1 MPDEFAVY
9 ECRSCD
15 NYVLSTAADSEMT
28 CCGGSIERVD
38 QQGASIQSPE
48 TKPLFKQAF
57 GTTETE
63 MEICLCVMDEGEAT
77 ANDISDVLGVERS
90 VVSRYANHL
99 VEVGFLHKSER
110 NLREGGRVHVYTHA
124 TGEEVTRSLTLG
136 FYRWAAEATRLIDEF
151 GRKKMEHMAESEGS
165 EKGGEEEGEDGVGV
179 YWE

>member
-1 MPDEFAVY
+1 MPEEFAVY
-9 ECRSCD
+9 ECRTCD

-28 CCGGSIERVD
+28 CCGGTLDRVD
-38 QQGASIQSPE
+38 DEGASIQPPE

-57 GTTETE
+57 GMTETE

-77 ANDISDVLGVERS
+77 ANEISEALDVERS

-136 FYRWAAEATRLIDEF
+136 FYRWATEATRLIDEF
-151 GRKKMEHMAESEGS
+151 GRKKMEQMAETDDT
-165 EKGGEEEGEDGVGV
+165 EEGEGGVGV

>member
-1 MPDEFAVY
+1 MADPAFAVY
-9 ECRSCD
+9 ECGTCD

-28 CCGGSIERVD
+28 CCGGPLEKVD
-38 QQGASIQSPE
+38 DEGASIRSPE

-57 GTTETE
+57 GMTETE
-63 MEICLCVMDEGEAT
+63 MDICLCVMDEGEAT
-77 ANDISDVLGVERS
+77 ANDISEALDIERS

-151 GRKKMEHMAESEGS
+151 GREKMEHMAEADDA
-165 EKGGEEEGEDGVGV
+165 EEGEDGVGV

>member
-1 MPDEFAVY
+1 MTEQFAVY

-28 CCGGSIERVD
+28 CCGGSLVEVRDDEGAEIEP
-38 QQGASIQSPE
+38 PE
-48 TKPLFKQAF
+48 TKTLFKQVF
-57 GTTETE
+57 GMTETE
-63 MEICLCVMDEGEAT
+63 MDICLCVMDEGEAT

-99 VEVGFLHKSER
+99 VKVGFLHKSER

-124 TGEEVTRSLTLG
+124 TPEEVTRSLTLG
-136 FYRWAAEATRLIDEF
+136 FYRWAADATELIDEF
-151 GRKKMEHMAESEGS
+151 ERQKMEQMAAAET
-165 EKGGEEEGEDGVGV
+165 EDDKKQSV

>member
-1 MPDEFAVY
+1 MPEEFAVY
-9 ECRSCD
+9 ECRTCD

-28 CCGGSIERVD
+28 CCGGTVDRVD
-38 QQGASIQSPE
+38 DEGASIQSPE

-57 GTTETE
+57 GMTGTE

-77 ANDISDVLGVERS
+77 ANKISEALDVERS

-110 NLREGGRVHVYTHA
+110 NLREGGRVHVYSHA
-124 TGEEVTRSLTLG
+124 TPEEVTRSLTLG

-151 GRKKMEHMAESEGS
+151 GRKKMEQMAEKKEA
-165 EKGGEEEGEDGVGV
+165 EEGNEDGVGV